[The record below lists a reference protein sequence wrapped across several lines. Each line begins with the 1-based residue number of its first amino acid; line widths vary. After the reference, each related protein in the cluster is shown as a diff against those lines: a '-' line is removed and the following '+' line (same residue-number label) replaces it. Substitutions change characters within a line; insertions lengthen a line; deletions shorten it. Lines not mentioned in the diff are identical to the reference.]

1 MSFEDFLNSDD
12 DYEDFFLKSPYDRS
26 ILEKLALAIIDA
38 HPKGTDTK
46 QTRLNKA
53 MQALI
58 GENASKL
65 PMPDDLDAKALLVMG
80 QQRHADKS
88 NAKLHEWKHRKEQNP
103 PEPTKLRSVTA
114 LARYAV
120 RQCFSDRL
128 SEEEIEVTVSR
139 LRNKF
144 SGSYGGESTK
154 DGHVDRPA
162 THEFLAVER
171 DYVTE
176 TLEHQALEKIC
187 KVLSMHGIKTDL

>member
-12 DYEDFFLKSPYDRS
+12 DYDDFFLKSPYDRS
-26 ILEKLALAIIDA
+26 LLEKLALAIIDA
-38 HPKGTDTK
+38 HPKGADTK

-80 QQRHADKS
+80 QQRHADK
-88 NAKLHEWKHRKEQNP
+88 AHVDFHKWKHRNAQNP
-103 PEPTKLRSVTA
+103 PKPPKVRSVSA

-120 RQCFSDRL
+120 DQCFSDRL
-128 SEEEIEVTVSR
+128 SEEEIEVAVSR

-144 SGSYGGESTK
+144 SGSYGGEKTK
-154 DGHVDRPA
+154 DAHVDRPA
-162 THEFLAVER
+162 TYEFLAVER

-176 TLEHQALEKIC
+176 TQEHQALKKIC
-187 KVLSMHGIKTDL
+187 KLLSLHGIRTNL